1 MKKRLA
7 LLLLLL
13 GPVAGAAGSRAV
25 TSAAM
30 GDGLTRYTIIWTS
43 DGSGAVDGDL
53 GGLIRAGY
61 VFQAFIVPGA
71 GGSAPTDQ
79 YDVELRDGNGVNVLS
94 YGSTDAGANLS
105 ATTPLAVQF
114 LPPYFHDGTPG
125 FELVVANAGDTK
137 GGTVVLF
144 VRATP

>member
-1 MKKRLA
+1 MKKCFA

-53 GGLIRAGY
+53 GGDGWVWPLEHTERER
-61 VFQAFIVPGA
+61 GA
-71 GGSAPTDQ
+71 VLLEFDCEGG
-79 YDVELRDGNGVNVLS
+79 R
-94 YGSTDAGANLS
+94 
-105 ATTPLAVQF
+105 
-114 LPPYFHDGTPG
+114 
-125 FELVVANAGDTK
+125 
-137 GGTVVLF
+137 
-144 VRATP
+144 